1 MSNNV
6 QVVYERCCGLDI
18 HKRKIEACALIGE
31 KMRRNS
37 FGTTSEQLHKLAD
50 WLKKHEV
57 EIVAMESTG
66 VYWKPVINVLE
77 AEGIKAIIVNAQHIK
92 NVPGRKTDVKDA
104 EWIASLLR
112 HGLLKPSFIPE
123 RRQREMREITRLRT
137 AKIQE
142 RAREIQ
148 RLQKFLEG
156 CNIKLSSVVSDING
170 VTAKEII
177 KAIAAGVNDPKKLAE
192 LSRGRLSASQEELET
207 ALDGIVSPDIR
218 TLIQIQLEAIEAL
231 DKQIASLDLMME
243 RIEQEDENFKEALE
257 LIDTIPG
264 IGKRIAQVILAE
276 IGLDMSRFPSD
287 KHIAAWSGLAPGNNE
302 SAGKRRSGKAKPGN
316 PQLRS
321 QLVQAAHTIARMKNC
336 YLSSLYHRIAARRGK
351 KRAAVAVAHAIIV
364 IIYHMLIRKEP
375 YKDLGENYLS
385 EQMRRSKI
393 KNLVNLVKNIKKLDD
408 DVQFIIS
415 DQSIRI
421 VIGEEVK
428 EFSMTG

>member
-18 HKRKIEACALIGE
+18 HKRKIEACALVGE

-137 AKIQE
+137 SKIQE

-170 VTAKEII
+170 
-177 KAIAAGVNDPKKLAE
+177 
-192 LSRGRLSASQEELET
+192 
-207 ALDGIVSPDIR
+207 
-218 TLIQIQLEAIEAL
+218 
-231 DKQIASLDLMME
+231 E
-243 RIEQEDENFKEALE
+243 R
-257 LIDTIPG
+257 
-264 IGKRIAQVILAE
+264 R
-276 IGLDMSRFPSD
+276 
-287 KHIAAWSGLAPGNNE
+287 
-302 SAGKRRSGKAKPGN
+302 
-316 PQLRS
+316 
-321 QLVQAAHTIARMKNC
+321 
-336 YLSSLYHRIAARRGK
+336 
-351 KRAAVAVAHAIIV
+351 
-364 IIYHMLIRKEP
+364 
-375 YKDLGENYLS
+375 
-385 EQMRRSKI
+385 
-393 KNLVNLVKNIKKLDD
+393 
-408 DVQFIIS
+408 
-415 DQSIRI
+415 
-421 VIGEEVK
+421 
-428 EFSMTG
+428 